1 MKIENKLIK
10 RDSLSDFKEVLDEL
24 KPKTVIETDLGYQ
37 YLDRLEIS
45 KEEEK
50 YVLKLVLFEA
60 TEEQILKAQIEK
72 AKPLVQD
79 TLKKADDDTKQK
91 YSAFYPN
98 YRDDKDGYTYQVGDL
113 RSQYGILYRCLKAHK
128 KDYQALP
135 QLLGE
140 YWELVKNKPDKPKNP
155 NLPKEKPA
163 FYEADKTYAIGDY
176 VLFGDKGMMDRLL
189 VIPKIGNLSGNGK
202 NKKERE
208 EKKYEF
214 KRY

>member
-10 RDSLSDFKEVLDEL
+10 CDSLSDFKEVLDEL
-24 KPKTVIETDLGYQ
+24 KPKTVVETGTGYQ
-37 YLDRLEIS
+37 YLDRIEIS
-45 KEEEK
+45 KEDTD
-50 YVLKLVLFEA
+50 YVLKLVMFEA

-91 YSAFYPN
+91 YSSFYPN
-98 YRDDKDGYTYQVGDL
+98 YKDDKDDYIYQVGDL

-140 YWELVKNKPDKPKNP
+140 YWELVKNKPDKPKKP

-163 FYEADKTYAIGDY
+163 FYESDKTYAIGDY
-176 VLFGDKGMMDRLL
+176 VLFGDKVYQR
-189 VIPKIGNLSGNGK
+189 INQKGNGGSPFSDPQNWQLIGK
-202 NKKERE
+202 WED
-208 EKKYEF
+208 
-214 KRY
+214 

>member
-98 YRDDKDGYTYQVGDL
+98 YRDDKDDYMYQVGDL
-113 RSQYGILYRCLKAHK
+113 RSQYGILYRCLKPHK

-163 FYEADKTYAIGDY
+163 FYEADKTYKVGDY
-176 VLFGDKGMMDRLL
+176 VMFGDKVYKR
-189 VIPKIGNLSGNGK
+189 INISGNSGSPFSDPQNWQLIGK
-202 NKKERE
+202 WE
-208 EKKYEF
+208 E
-214 KRY
+214 

>member
-37 YLDRLEIS
+37 YLDRIEIS

-98 YRDDKDGYTYQVGDL
+98 YRDDKDDYIYQVGDL
-113 RSQYGILYRCLKAHK
+113 RNQYGILYRCLKPHK
-128 KDYQALP
+128 KDYQALL

-140 YWELVKNKPDKPKNP
+140 YWEFVKNKSDKPKNP
-155 NLPKEKPA
+155 NLPKDKPP
-163 FYEADKTYAIGDY
+163 FYEADKTYKVGDY
-176 VLFGDKGMMDRLL
+176 VMFGDKVYRRINQNGNSGSPFSD
-189 VIPKIGNLSGNGK
+189 PKNWELIGK
-202 NKKERE
+202 WE
-208 EKKYEF
+208 E
-214 KRY
+214 

>member
-1 MKIENKLIK
+1 MKINGKIEIQDMKMKRSHLADFENILN
-10 RDSLSDFKEVLDEL
+10 EL
-24 KPKTVIETDLGYQ
+24 QPKAVIETDLGYQ

-60 TEEQILKAQIEK
+60 AEEQILKAQIEK
-72 AKPLVQD
+72 AKPLVQES
-79 TLKKADDDTKQK
+79 LKKMDDDTKQK

-98 YRDDKDGYTYQVGDL
+98 YRDDKDDYTYQVGDL
-113 RSQYGILYRCLKAHK
+113 RSQYGLLYRCKKVHK

-163 FYEADKTYAIGDY
+163 FYEADKTYKVGDY
-176 VLFGDKGMMDRLL
+176 VLFGDKVYQR
-189 VIPKIGNLSGNGK
+189 INQKGNGGSPFSDPK
-202 NKKERE
+202 NWQLIGKWED
-208 EKKYEF
+208 
-214 KRY
+214 

>member
-24 KPKTVIETDLGYQ
+24 KPKTIIETGTGYQ
-37 YLDRLEIS
+37 YIDRIEIS

-60 TEEQILKAQIEK
+60 TDDQILKAQIEK

-98 YRDDKDGYTYQVGDL
+98 YRDDRDNYQYQVGDL
-113 RSQYGILYRCLKAHK
+113 RSQYGILYRCLKPHK

-155 NLPKEKPA
+155 NLPKEKPG
-163 FYEADKTYAIGDY
+163 FYESDKTYKVGDY
-176 VLFGDKGMMDRLL
+176 VLFGDKVYKRINKAGNDGSPFSD
-189 VIPKIGNLSGNGK
+189 PKNWELIGK
-202 NKKERE
+202 WE
-208 EKKYEF
+208 E
-214 KRY
+214 

>member
-24 KPKTVIETDLGYQ
+24 KPKTIIETGTGYQ
-37 YLDRLEIS
+37 YIDRIEIS

-60 TEEQILKAQIEK
+60 TDDQILKAQIEK

-98 YRDDKDGYTYQVGDL
+98 YRDDKGDHMYQVGDL

-155 NLPKEKPA
+155 NLPKDKPS
-163 FYEADKTYAIGDY
+163 FYEADKTYKVGDY
-176 VLFGDKGMMDRLL
+176 VMFGDKVYKR
-189 VIPKIGNLSGNGK
+189 INKPGNSGSPFSDQKNWEIVGK
-202 NKKERE
+202 WE
-208 EKKYEF
+208 E
-214 KRY
+214 

>member
-72 AKPLVQD
+72 AKPLVQE

-98 YRDDKDGYTYQVGDL
+98 YRDDKDDYIYQVGDL
-113 RSQYGILYRCLKAHK
+113 RNQYGILYRCLKPHK
-128 KDYQALP
+128 KDYQSLP

-176 VLFGDKGMMDRLL
+176 VLFGDKVYQRINQKGNDGSPFSD
-189 VIPKIGNLSGNGK
+189 PKNWQLIGK
-202 NKKERE
+202 WE
-208 EKKYEF
+208 E
-214 KRY
+214 

>member
-24 KPKTVIETDLGYQ
+24 KPKTIIETGTGYQ
-37 YLDRLEIS
+37 YIDRIEIS

-163 FYEADKTYAIGDY
+163 FYEADKTYKVGDY
-176 VLFGDKGMMDRLL
+176 VLFGDKVYKRINKTGNDGSPFSD
-189 VIPKIGNLSGNGK
+189 PKNWELIGK
-202 NKKERE
+202 WED
-208 EKKYEF
+208 
-214 KRY
+214 

>member
-1 MKIENKLIK
+1 MKIENRLIK

-72 AKPLVQD
+72 AKPLVQE

-98 YRDDKDGYTYQVGDL
+98 YRDDKDDYIYQVGDL
-113 RSQYGILYRCLKAHK
+113 RNQYGILYRCLKPHK
-128 KDYQALP
+128 KDCQTLP

-140 YWELVKNKPDKPKNP
+140 
-155 NLPKEKPA
+155 
-163 FYEADKTYAIGDY
+163 
-176 VLFGDKGMMDRLL
+176 
-189 VIPKIGNLSGNGK
+189 
-202 NKKERE
+202 
-208 EKKYEF
+208 
-214 KRY
+214 

>member
-24 KPKTVIETDLGYQ
+24 KPKTVVETGTGYQ
-37 YLDRLEIS
+37 YLDRIEIS
-45 KEEEK
+45 KEDTD
-50 YVLKLVLFEA
+50 YVLKLVMFEA

-98 YRDDKDGYTYQVGDL
+98 YRDDKDDYTYQVGDL

-140 YWELVKNKPDKPKNP
+140 YWELVKNKSNNP

-163 FYEADKTYAIGDY
+163 FYEADKTYKVGDY
-176 VLFGDKGMMDRLL
+176 VMFGDKVYRRINQNGNSGSPFSD
-189 VIPKIGNLSGNGK
+189 PKNWELIGK
-202 NKKERE
+202 WE
-208 EKKYEF
+208 E
-214 KRY
+214 

>member
-24 KPKTVIETDLGYQ
+24 KPKTIIETGTGYQ
-37 YLDRLEIS
+37 YIDRIEIS

-72 AKPLVQD
+72 AKPLVQE

-98 YRDDKDGYTYQVGDL
+98 YRDDKDNYIYQVGDL
-113 RSQYGILYRCLKAHK
+113 RNQYGILYRCLKPHK
-128 KDYQALP
+128 KDYQSLP

-163 FYEADKTYAIGDY
+163 FYEADKTYKVGDY
-176 VLFGDKGMMDRLL
+176 VMFGDKVYRR
-189 VIPKIGNLSGNGK
+189 INKSGNSGSPFSDPKNWELIGK
-202 NKKERE
+202 WED
-208 EKKYEF
+208 
-214 KRY
+214 

>member
-24 KPKTVIETDLGYQ
+24 KPKTIIETGTGYQ
-37 YLDRLEIS
+37 YIDRIEIS

-60 TEEQILKAQIEK
+60 TDDQILKAQIEK

-91 YSAFYPN
+91 YSVFYLN

-140 YWELVKNKPDKPKNP
+140 YWELVKNKSNNP

-163 FYEADKTYAIGDY
+163 FYEADKTYKVGDY
-176 VLFGDKGMMDRLL
+176 VMFGDKVYRRINQNGNSGSPFSD
-189 VIPKIGNLSGNGK
+189 PKNWELIGK
-202 NKKERE
+202 WE
-208 EKKYEF
+208 E
-214 KRY
+214 

>member
-24 KPKTVIETDLGYQ
+24 KPKTVIETDLGHQ
-37 YLDRLEIS
+37 YLDRLEIL

-91 YSAFYPN
+91 YSAFYLN

-113 RSQYGILYRCLKAHK
+113 RSQYGILYRCKKAHK

-163 FYEADKTYAIGDY
+163 FYEADKTYKVGDY
-176 VLFGDKGMMDRLL
+176 VMFGDKVYKR
-189 VIPKIGNLSGNGK
+189 INKSGNDGSPFSDPK
-202 NKKERE
+202 NWELIGRWE
-208 EKKYEF
+208 E
-214 KRY
+214 

>member
-24 KPKTVIETDLGYQ
+24 KPKTVVETGTGYQ
-37 YLDRLEIS
+37 YLDRIEIS
-45 KEEEK
+45 KEDTD
-50 YVLKLVLFEA
+50 YVLKLVMFEA

-91 YSAFYPN
+91 YSAFYLN

-140 YWELVKNKPDKPKNP
+140 YWELVKNKSNNP

-163 FYEADKTYAIGDY
+163 FYEADKTYKVGDY
-176 VLFGDKGMMDRLL
+176 VMFGDKVYRRINQNGNSGSPFSD
-189 VIPKIGNLSGNGK
+189 PKNWELIGK
-202 NKKERE
+202 WED
-208 EKKYEF
+208 
-214 KRY
+214 

>member
-24 KPKTVIETDLGYQ
+24 KPKTIIETGTGYQ
-37 YLDRLEIS
+37 YIDRIEIS

-60 TEEQILKAQIEK
+60 TDDQILKAQIEK

-91 YSAFYPN
+91 YSVFYPN
-98 YRDDKDGYTYQVGDL
+98 YRDDKDDYTYQVGDL
-113 RSQYGILYRCLKAHK
+113 RSQYGILYRCLKPHK

-163 FYEADKTYAIGDY
+163 FYEADKTYKVGDY
-176 VLFGDKGMMDRLL
+176 VMFGDKVYRR
-189 VIPKIGNLSGNGK
+189 INKSGNSGSPFSDPKNWELIGK
-202 NKKERE
+202 WED
-208 EKKYEF
+208 
-214 KRY
+214 